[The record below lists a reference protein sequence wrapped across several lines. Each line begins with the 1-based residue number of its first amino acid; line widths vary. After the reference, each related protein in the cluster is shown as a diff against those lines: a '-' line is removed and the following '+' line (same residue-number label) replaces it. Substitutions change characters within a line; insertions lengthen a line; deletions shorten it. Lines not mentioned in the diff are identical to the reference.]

1 MFQTSRSEA
10 PNKDFYTDDIVH
22 FYTGLPSTEIL
33 MVVFERI
40 SRKSLP
46 MKLRLNAPLQDLVY
60 KFVVSLQ
67 STVSRI
73 FSH

>member
-10 PNKDFYTDDIVH
+10 PNKDFNTDDIVH